1 VSLKKLISHTVII
14 GSLLIAT
21 PVGAVTKH
29 INSPVKTVKRI
40 SHVIS
45 NNKKWY
51 EPLLSL
57 PDQPIIM
64 CILHNE
70 SRSTLEH
77 PNLGDDNGNGTT
89 VNNNTG
95 EQSGIFQ
102 MNNGLKGVWDLY
114 VMPVLHVLIWKASA
128 YQQAEGFAI
137 VVHKDGYLPWTHF
150 DGC

>member
-1 VSLKKLISHTVII
+1 MSLKKLISHTVII

-29 INSPVKTVKRI
+29 IHSSVKTVNKI
-40 SHVIS
+40 SHALS
-45 NNKKWY
+45 NTQKWY
-51 EPLLSL
+51 EPLLTL
-57 PDQPIIM
+57 PNQTTVM

-77 PNLGDDNGNGTT
+77 PNLGDDNGNGS
-89 VNNNTG
+89 NTKFG

-102 MNNGLKGVWDLY
+102 MSNGLDGVWDKY
-114 VMPVLHVLIWKASA
+114 VLPVLHVLIWKASA

-137 VVHKDGYLPWTHF
+137 VVRLDSYLPWTRF